1 MLDKGLLIVNYRQAT
16 RCKLKGVIGMTH
28 YRLGGVEAAFAAL
41 IWDNE
46 PVASARLVELGA
58 EKLGWKKSTTYT
70 VLRRLCQKGIFQ
82 NEGGVVTALIS
93 REEFAARLSEQFVE
107 QAFDGSL
114 PKFLAAFASR
124 KKLSDDEIA
133 QLQRLID
140 ESRG

>member
-1 MLDKGLLIVNYRQAT
+1 MGVPYMTQY
-16 RCKLKGVIGMTH
+16 KLGE
-28 YRLGGVEAAFAAL
+28 VEAAFADL

-46 PVASARLVELGA
+46 PLSSSRLVELCA
-58 EKLGWKKSTTYT
+58 DKLDWKKSTTYT

-82 NEGGVVTALIS
+82 NEGGVVTSLIG
-93 REEFAARLSEQFVE
+93 REEFAARQSEEFVE

-124 KKLSDDEIA
+124 KRLSGEEIE

-140 ESRG
+140 EQRR

>member
-1 MLDKGLLIVNYRQAT
+1 MPQYT
-16 RCKLKGVIGMTH
+16 
-28 YRLGGVEAAFAAL
+28 LGEVEAVFASI

-46 PVASARLVELGA
+46 PLPSSRLVELCA
-58 EKLGWKKSTTYT
+58 QKLDWKKSTTYT

-82 NEGGVVTALIS
+82 NEGGMVTSLLT
-93 REEFAARLSEQFVE
+93 REEFAARQSQEFVD

-124 KKLSDDEIA
+124 KKLSGEEIE

>member
-1 MLDKGLLIVNYRQAT
+1 
-16 RCKLKGVIGMTH
+16 MTQ
-28 YRLGGVEAAFAAL
+28 YRLGEVEASFAAL

-46 PVASARLVELGA
+46 PLSSNRLVELCG
-58 EKLGWKKSTTYT
+58 EKLDWKKSTTYT
-70 VLRRLCQKGIFQ
+70 VLRRLCQKGLFQ
-82 NEGGVVTALIS
+82 NEGGVVTSLIS
-93 REEFAARLSEQFVE
+93 RDEFAARQSEEFVE

-124 KKLSDDEIA
+124 KKLGDEEIQ

>member
-1 MLDKGLLIVNYRQAT
+1 MTQY
-16 RCKLKGVIGMTH
+16 KLGE
-28 YRLGGVEAAFAAL
+28 VESAFAAL

-46 PVASARLVELGA
+46 PLPSSRLVELCA
-58 EKLGWKKSTTYT
+58 ARLDWKKSTTYP
-70 VLRRLCQKGIFQ
+70 VLRRLCQKGSFQ
-82 NEGGVVTALIS
+82 NEGGMVTSLLT
-93 REEFAARLSEQFVE
+93 REEFAARQSREFVD

-124 KKLSDDEIA
+124 KKLSGEEIE

>member
-1 MLDKGLLIVNYRQAT
+1 MAQY
-16 RCKLKGVIGMTH
+16 KLGE
-28 YRLGGVEAAFAAL
+28 VESAFAAL

-46 PVASARLVELGA
+46 PLPSSKLVELCA
-58 EKLGWKKSTTYT
+58 DRLEWKKSTTYT

-82 NEGGVVTALIS
+82 NEGGVVTSLIG
-93 REEFAARLSEQFVE
+93 REEFAARRSEEFVE

-114 PKFLAAFASR
+114 PKFLTAFASR
-124 KKLSDDEIA
+124 KKLSGEEIE